1 MDLASIPSIRAYT
14 SAHSHTGVEAYFP
27 LNSAVCTPEVCR
39 ASAQQWNPTDDGP
52 FVMYICIYMY
62 IYTYIHT
69 HTHHTHTHTHTHT
82 CIGLGGL
89 VRTQHIYTYMY
100 IHSYVYIY
108 LHIRWRHQKPS
119 VSQGLLETQN
129 GDCSPATH
137 GDKEQSSAD
146 LAQPPLQSVYLD
158 WFLAPCIRE
167 IV

>member
-1 MDLASIPSIRAYT
+1 MSKIFNLSLSL
-14 SAHSHTGVEAYFP
+14 SFSVHMHT
-27 LNSAVCTPEVCR
+27 LCNLHTLTQHTTHNT
-39 ASAQQWNPTDDGP
+39 AQHN
-52 FVMYICIYMY
+52 
-62 IYTYIHT
+62 TYT
-69 HTHHTHTHTHTHT
+69 HTTHNTQHSATYTHHTQHSKNTYTPHTHTHTHTHT
-82 CIGLGGL
+82 CIGMGGL

-108 LHIRWRHQKPS
+108 LHIRGRHQKPS
-119 VSQGLLETQN
+119 VSKGLLETQN

-167 IV
+167 LVFIIM